1 VRQVKRRRSRRRA
14 EVSASTLVALA
25 VLQPLTGILSDLAV
39 ALLPNGWAQRR
50 AILIVTM
57 LLIAIAL
64 GALLQTIVFR
74 FPSIVSAT
82 PAQPAADGKA

>member
-1 VRQVKRRRSRRRA
+1 
-14 EVSASTLVALA
+14 
-25 VLQPLTGILSDLAV
+25 
-39 ALLPNGWAQRR
+39 
-50 AILIVTM
+50 M